1 MMEWITHFDWKR
13 KKIWWILFFVFLVL
27 FVYGS
32 VYEISDIWLDS
43 IRPVKETAQRYEMLL
58 FCFGL
63 LLIYF
68 IPFCIFLK
76 WTCRK
81 LKVSLMLPVL
91 AFFSG
96 WFVPGWMAG
105 DLNDAADSLEKH
117 LFPAWFVKMWSG
129 GIDAPLVE
137 ETLKVLVVVFLLYL
151 IGKQERKHYLIAGMS
166 AGMGFQI
173 GEDMNYI
180 ENAIAGSH
188 KNFMNI
194 IPFTLANRVEGAV
207 SSHWCLTALMAVGV
221 YLIFHEKKRKSGILL
236 ILCAFLTHAVWD
248 TVLSNTILI
257 GLPLPLPVAGAIDLY
272 VFWKVYMDT
281 FRDHSEMIAGNLT
294 E

>member
-1 MMEWITHFDWKR
+1 MMEWILHFDFKR
-13 KKIWWILFFVFLVL
+13 KKTWWILFFAFLTL

-32 VYEISDIWLDS
+32 LYEISDIWLDH
-43 IRPVKETAQRYEMLL
+43 IRPVSETGQRYLMLL
-58 FCFGL
+58 FCFCL

-68 IPFCIFLK
+68 VPFRIFLK

-81 LKVSLMLPVL
+81 QKVSLMLPVM

-96 WFVPGWMAG
+96 WFIPGWVAG
-105 DLNDAADSLEKH
+105 DLNDAATALEKH
-117 LFPAWFVKMWSG
+117 LFPAWFVRMWG
-129 GIDAPLVE
+129 GGLEAPLVE

-151 IGKQERKHYLIAGMS
+151 VGRQERKHYLIAGMS
-166 AGMGFQI
+166 VGMGFQI
-173 GEDMNYI
+173 GEDFNYI

-194 IPFTLANRVEGAV
+194 IPFTLANRVEGAIT
-207 SSHWCLTALMAVGV
+207 SHWCLTALMAIGV
-221 YLIFHEKKRKSGILL
+221 YLFFHEKKRKSGILFM
-236 ILCAFLTHAVWD
+236 LCAYLTHAVSD
-248 TVLSNTILI
+248 TVLVNTILI
-257 GLPLPLPVAGAIDLY
+257 GLPLPMPVTGAIELY

-281 FRDHSEMIAGNLT
+281 FRNDRETITGNAT